1 MAKINV
7 RGGMEP
13 EKEEVFTSG
22 HEKLFSN
29 HTVDLLKFANEE
41 PPAYDFVLPGFL
53 AGTVGALI
61 SPGGT
66 GKSMLAIE
74 AGLKVCSG
82 IDFTDGCFTESG
94 LGGVCYLS
102 GEDPEIALWHR
113 FHMLL
118 KLLPPASQE
127 HVAQHFRVIALAG
140 LGITLDSHFEA
151 IEQAA
156 KGRRLLILDT
166 LKRLHDKDENSSTE
180 MGKVMNTMERIA
192 KSTGASILFLH
203 HSSKAAA
210 LGGQG
215 DSQQASRGSSVLVD
229 NARWQGYLAGMTTA
243 EAEKMGVPA
252 EKKGFYVRYGVSKC
266 NYSAPIPDFWLE
278 RRPGGILT
286 KASFNK
292 NEEKPVENAN
302 PVDKKTKPAKA
313 KTAPVETDTDK
324 YKAYM

>member
-1 MAKINV
+1 MAKINAK
-7 RGGMEP
+7 GGMEP
-13 EKEEVFTSG
+13 EPEVFTTG
-22 HEKLFSN
+22 HDQLFIN
-29 HTVDLLKFANEE
+29 HTVDLLKFAREE

-53 AGTVGALI
+53 VGTVGALI

-82 IDFTDGCFTESG
+82 IDFTDGCFSENG

-113 FHMLL
+113 FHTLL
-118 KLLPPASQE
+118 KALPHDLQE
-127 HVAQHFRVIALAG
+127 HASKHFRVLALAG
-140 LGITLDSHFEA
+140 LGITLDAHFAA

-156 KGRRLLILDT
+156 TGRRLLILDT

-180 MGKVMNTMERIA
+180 MGKVMSTMECIA
-192 KSTGASILFLH
+192 KSTGAAILFLH

-210 LGGQG
+210 LGGMG

-266 NYSAPIPDFWLE
+266 NYSAPVEDFWLE
-278 RRPGGILT
+278 RRQGGILT
-286 KASFNK
+286 KATFESATQATKKPNGKK
-292 NEEKPVENAN
+292 NEPINVPDSMAQQS
-302 PVDKKTKPAKA
+302 
-313 KTAPVETDTDK
+313 K
-324 YKAYM
+324 YEGYM